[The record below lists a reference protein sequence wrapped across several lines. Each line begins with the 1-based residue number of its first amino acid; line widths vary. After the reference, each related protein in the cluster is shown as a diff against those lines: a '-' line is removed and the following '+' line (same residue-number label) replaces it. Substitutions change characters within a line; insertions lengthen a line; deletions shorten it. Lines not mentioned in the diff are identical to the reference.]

1 MPRYIKEQTAFLGG
15 EQSPFL
21 AGRSDIEQ
29 YKFGCKLLRDV
40 TLLPQGGWIRRAGA
54 RLVEK
59 MPTVGDNQAF
69 KIWGF
74 TRDINTKYLLVF
86 MTGKLLIYRDAV
98 KVHEIE
104 DADLTED
111 NVTEI
116 DTAQLAD
123 TMIITHRTFAPKE
136 LRWKGDD
143 DQWELKFV
151 DFDVI
156 PEYFFDDANSP
167 AGEEEIQKLFIRDT
181 GVGSTFRIALG
192 GYETNEIAII
202 DGDWQ
207 LTGNRIQEELLDL
220 SITPSSGITV
230 VADGYDPNDPD
241 VSNASMNFIVTFS
254 GDASDNWSALTGSF
268 TYRSDRP
275 NEYIYSTT
283 EKEGKNR
290 EEPVWSSLR
299 GWPKVCAFFENRL
312 IFASTETLPQ
322 NIWCSR
328 VGNYFDF
335 NEGDGEDSDA
345 INRTIATNINN
356 EIVNVTSSREL
367 QVLTTNGEHYNPYAM
382 TPNSFGMP
390 SQTTNGSKGAR
401 PQVINGATYFIQ
413 RKGNGVRQFV
423 YTDTENAYNTSSVAL
438 LSEHLIRDVVDTA
451 KTQGTLTDADYLYC
465 LNADGTIAVMNVLR
479 GQNILAW
486 SLWESKV
493 GLFHAI
499 GYVEEELYCIMK
511 CADGFYLCQFDDD
524 AALDMAQKF
533 TNAEKVTLANQGA
546 YNTEVV
552 SVADGMYMGEFD
564 PAQEIDLARQRSDIE
579 VGVNFIPRCIPNPV
593 DDSVTNGS
601 NRNKKKRPVRAW
613 LQMVDAV
620 GFDLVYNGKVRKIAY
635 RSLPLSF
642 EDPAPKPFT
651 GTKEVRLLGYAKE
664 MSIEIRQ
671 SLPFKKSAVLSLM
684 TEIKTV

>member
-29 YKFGCKLLRDV
+29 YKFGCKLLRDA

-104 DADLTED
+104 DTDFTED

-143 DQWELKFV
+143 VSWTLE
-151 DFDVI
+151 DVTFSTV
-156 PEYFFDDANSP
+156 PKYFFNDSDSP
-167 AGEEEIQKLFIRDT
+167 AGKSERQKLFLKST
-181 GVGSTFRIALG
+181 GVGSTFTIALG
-192 GYETNEIAII
+192 GYETNQMAVLA
-202 DGDWQ
+202 GDWN
-207 LTGNRIQEELLDL
+207 LTGKRIEEELLAL
-220 SITPSSGITV
+220 SITPSSGISV
-230 VADGYDPNDPD
+230 VADWDDTKPSGELEFTVFFQGEARDNWPTLTG
-241 VSNASMNFIVTFS
+241 NFI
-254 GDASDNWSALTGSF
+254 
-268 TYRSDRP
+268 YRSDRP
-275 NEYIYSTT
+275 NEYIYATV
-283 EKEGKNR
+283 EQEGESR
-290 EEPVWSSLR
+290 EEPVWSDLR

-312 IFASTETLPQ
+312 IFASTKTLPQ

-328 VGNYFDF
+328 IGEYFDF
-335 NEGDGEDSDA
+335 NEGEGEDSDA

-382 TPNSFGMP
+382 TPNAFGMP

-465 LNADGTIAVMNVLR
+465 LNSDGTIAVMNVLR

-486 SLWESKV
+486 SLWESKA

-499 GYVEEELYCIMK
+499 GYVEEEFYCIMK

-524 AALDMAQKF
+524 TALDMAQKF

-546 YNTEVV
+546 YSTEVV
-552 SVADGMYMGEFD
+552 SVADRMYMGEFD
-564 PAQEIDLARQRSDIE
+564 PAQEIDLARERKEIE

-593 DDSVTNGS
+593 DDNVTNGS

-651 GTKEVRLLGYAKE
+651 GTKEVRLIGYAKE